1 MKAAAIY
8 AIALAVGVIAGLG
21 TFMAL
26 EGTSSA
32 DSGPTE
38 YTISFSAENGT
49 VSYTSIKVAPG
60 TTWGQDS
67 TAPDILVFSDGQSV
81 VAHPNEGYKF
91 SKWSEPTGTVSKNAS
106 ITVTFVEKEVEL
118 RTVKF
123 QVIAGQGEAPSPVKV
138 TKGTTFSANQNELTF
153 SDGTKVKATP
163 SEGFSFGSWD
173 PSTGTVNVDM
183 TIKIKFTA
191 KVVDYTVTFTAGQ
204 GGTVSPSTIK
214 VASGTTWTQKSTGSG
229 VLSFSDG
236 QSVTANPNSGYKF
249 SSWSQANGTVTKDTT
264 LNATFE
270 QVKPEDCTVKFV
282 VADGQ
287 GTVPSQITVS
297 KGATFSSNQNKLTFS
312 DGKFVTAEPSAGYV
326 FGSWDP
332 SSGTV
337 SSDITVNVKF
347 TKQTT
352 TYTVTIYA
360 GEGGTV
366 SKKAVTAESGVTWSS
381 SGTTLSFSNGD
392 SVSATPNPDYS
403 FGGWSP
409 ESGTVSSDVTI
420 TASFNGGTG
429 GTVSFF
435 FMDNFENDGFQSTD
449 MYASYAEPII
459 PGIWVKGSGSSMEE
473 ALKDA
478 CKTFGVTVTVSGGKI
493 TEMNGAQDGNLYL
506 WGWNGSSWICKNSSG
521 TYLSLNDL
529 GISTYS
535 YVSVIHGANNATTGD
550 APAVGTT
557 PNNIKW
563 YYGDTIAP
571 GSGKEVKFYL
581 NNVFKYTHFTSSRA
595 DASDYKHM
603 IVQGLWIRGY
613 ADNGSPVMTALI
625 NALDRIGYDCDL
637 GDSGFINSINKCA
650 GGNFL
655 QAIWDNATG
664 SYYTD
669 TGAHWFIPDLVD
681 TTDYAGLSYGAWDQG
696 FVTPPWP
703 LEGATDCDWAY

>member
-8 AIALAVGVIAGLG
+8 AIALAVGLVAGLG
-21 TFMAL
+21 SYMIL
-26 EGTSSA
+26 ESTSSGE
-32 DSGPTE
+32 SGPSE
-38 YTISFSAENGT
+38 YTVTFTAENGT
-49 VSYTSIKVAPG
+49 VNHSSIKVAPG
-60 TTWGQDS
+60 TTWTSDS
-67 TAPDILVFSDGQSV
+67 DILKFSDGQSV
-81 VAHPNEGYKF
+81 VAHPNDGYKF
-91 SKWSEPTGTVSKNAS
+91 SKWSESTGTVSKKTDLTA
-106 ITVTFVEKEVEL
+106 TFVKKEVEL

-123 QVIAGQGEAPSPVKV
+123 VITGGQGTVPAQITVPMN
-138 TKGTTFSANQNELTF
+138 TTFSANQNELAF
-153 SDGTKVKATP
+153 SDGTKVKAVP
-163 SEGFSFGSWD
+163 SEGFTFDSWS
-173 PSTGTVNVDM
+173 PSSGTVKTDMNINVKFNAK
-183 TIKIKFTA
+183 TVECTVKFTA
-191 KVVDYTVTFTAGQ
+191 GA
-204 GGTVSPSTIK
+204 GGTVSTSSIK

-236 QSVTANPNSGYKF
+236 QSVIANPNSGYKF
-249 SSWSQANGTVTKDTT
+249 SSWSQSSGTVTKDTT

-270 QVKPEDCTVKFV
+270 QVKPEECTVKFV
-282 VADGQ
+282 VAEGQ
-287 GTVPSQITVS
+287 GTVPSQITVT
-297 KGATFSSNQNKLTFS
+297 KGATISTNQNKMSFS
-312 DGKFVTAEPSAGYV
+312 DGKSVTAEPSSGYA

-332 SSGTV
+332 SSGV
-337 SSDITVNVKF
+337 VNADMTVNVKF
-347 TKQTT
+347 TKQTS

-381 SGTTLSFSNGD
+381 SGTSLSFSNGD
-392 SVSATPNPDYS
+392 SVSATPDPDYS

-409 ESGTVSSDVTI
+409 ESGTVTGDVTI
-420 TASFNGGTG
+420 TASFSGGTG

-459 PGIWVKGSGSSMEE
+459 PGIWVKGSGKSMEE

-506 WGWNGSSWICKNSSG
+506 WGWTGSAWACKNGSG
-521 TYLSLNDL
+521 AYFTLNDL
-529 GISTYS
+529 SISTYS
-535 YVSVIHGANNATTGD
+535 YVAVIHGANDATTGD
-550 APAVGTT
+550 APSVGVAT
-557 PNNIKW
+557 PNNIQW

-581 NNVFKYTHFTSSRA
+581 NNVFTYTHFTSSRE
-595 DASDYKHM
+595 DASDYQHL
-603 IVQGLWIRGY
+603 IVQGLWVRGY
-613 ADNGSPVMTALI
+613 ADNGSTVMTAFI
-625 NALDRIGYDCDL
+625 NALDRIGYDHDL
-637 GDSGFINSINKCA
+637 EESGFIRSVNKCA

-664 SYYTD
+664 SYYSD

-681 TTDYAGLSYGAWDQG
+681 TTDYAGLSYGAWDEG
-696 FVTPPWP
+696 YITPPWP